1 MAISWRGLGAVCGLS
16 SVLLGAVGCVT
27 IHIQRPGATVA
38 PVETSQVLVS
48 AVPEASPISRPSA
61 SGVERAAYHQAAT
74 PPASLPPRVQRVEP
88 AHAVLPGTV
97 AVPGMVTGAA
107 PGPIVHGPVQTA
119 APAILAAAPPLGGP
133 VPTELAMRSLP
144 PYRVEPPDI
153 LLIDTIRLI
162 PKGPYTVSAL
172 DTLLIRVADTLP
184 NQPIDGAYVVSPEGV
199 INLGYS
205 YGAVRVSGLTLE
217 QVEAALRN
225 QLSKV
230 IERPKIG
237 VSLAQ
242 YRGVQQV
249 RGTHLVRPDGTIHL
263 GGYGCVYVAGLCLNE
278 VKVAI
283 ERHLSQFVDEPE
295 ISVDVLGYNSK
306 VYYVIYDGAG
316 YGQTVVRLPI
326 TGKDTVLDAI
336 SQVQGLSQVASKKH
350 IWVARPAPAHHACLQ
365 ILPVDW
371 RAITEGG
378 ATNTNYQLF
387 PGDRVYVGSD
397 PLIRTDNFLAKIL
410 APVERVLGVTLLG
423 TAVVQNFRVGAGGGG
438 NTAFIA
444 PIR

>member
-1 MAISWRGLGAVCGLS
+1 
-16 SVLLGAVGCVT
+16 
-27 IHIQRPGATVA
+27 
-38 PVETSQVLVS
+38 LVS
-48 AVPEASPISRPSA
+48 AARPTPSGIEQVAYQPGTVPTAAPPS
-61 SGVERAAYHQAAT
+61 G
-74 PPASLPPRVQRVEP
+74 LPPRVQRVEP
-88 AHAVLPGTV
+88 PHAVMPGNPS
-97 AVPGMVTGAA
+97 VPGMVTGAA
-107 PGPIVHGPVQTA
+107 PGPLVQGPVHTG
-119 APAILAAAPPLGGP
+119 APAVLAAPPMGGP

-153 LLIDTIRLI
+153 LLLDTIRLI

-172 DTLLIRVADTLP
+172 DTLLVRVADTLP
-184 NQPIDGAYVVSPEGV
+184 NQPIDGVYVVSPEGV

-205 YGAVRVSGLTLE
+205 YGAVRVGGLTLE

-225 QLSKV
+225 QLSKT

-263 GGYGCVYVAGLCLNE
+263 GGYGCVYVAGLSLNE
-278 VKVAI
+278 IKVAV
-283 ERHLSQFVDEPE
+283 ERHLSQYVDDPE

-350 IWVARPAPAHHACLQ
+350 IWVARPAPAQHACLQ
-365 ILPVDW
+365 VLPVDW

-387 PGDRVYVGSD
+387 PGDRIYVGSD
-397 PLIRTDNFLAKIL
+397 PLIRTDNFLAKLL

-423 TAVVQNFRVGAGGGG
+423 TAVVQNFRGGVGGGG
-438 NTAFIA
+438 ANTAFIA